1 MSDQEHGVRR
11 TSEVTRR
18 IREFIEAARDL
29 PSPRGVALRVIELS
43 RDPEVGIAEIGH
55 VVKGDPALAG
65 RLLHAANAARF
76 AHLPKVADISQALSR
91 LGLTTVKTL
100 AVATSVIDSTSR
112 PACPG
117 FDYDGFWGHSLF
129 SAIALSKIAKNALV
143 KGEEAFAL
151 GLLAQVGQL
160 ALATATP
167 EAYGRILAEAE
178 GKVETQYLMERQ
190 TFDFDRDEFS
200 AVLLADWGMPTR
212 FTEVVFCRRDPESRG
227 FGWSS
232 AEYRLATELQLAETL
247 ADVCLGSSELANA
260 KLAPLYWQAKRMS
273 VDQET
278 LGQIAATVSEE
289 WASWAAELG
298 IASRRIAPLPKMPG
312 A

>member
-1 MSDQEHGVRR
+1 MSEHEPGIRR
-11 TSEVTRR
+11 SSEVTSR
-18 IREFIEAARDL
+18 IRGFMAAADKL

-43 RDPEVGIAEIGH
+43 RDPDAGIAEIGH

-76 AHLPKVADISQALSR
+76 AHLPKVADITQALSR
-91 LGLTTVKTL
+91 LGLSTVKTL
-100 AVATSVIDSTSR
+100 AVATSVIDGAER
-112 PACPG
+112 PPCPG
-117 FDYDGFWGHSLF
+117 FDYDGFWAHSLF
-129 SAIALSKIAKNALV
+129 SAIALSKVAKNALV

-151 GLLAQVGQL
+151 ALLAQVGRL
-160 ALATATP
+160 ALATAEP
-167 EAYGRILAEAE
+167 EVYGRLIAEAD
-178 GKVETQYLMERQ
+178 GSVDRLYALERE
-190 TFDFDRDEFS
+190 TFDFDHDEFS

-247 ADVCLGSSELANA
+247 ADVCLASAADAQTRLAT
-260 KLAPLYWQAKRMS
+260 LYWQAKRMS
-273 VDQET
+273 IDQET
-278 LGQIAATVSEE
+278 TGQIAAAVSEE
-289 WASWAAELG
+289 WSSWAAELG
-298 IASRRIAPLPKMPG
+298 IVSRRLSPLPKLPG